1 MRVRG
6 RGSWTLP
13 APERKLVRRLMA
25 AETTTKRPLTQLNF
39 DIEQA
44 EAELARL
51 EADRASVVRMSSRA
65 SRRVKILRLASW
77 TRKPTVSHDLKPIVV
92 LVVEAAVVAVIMFS
106 IALVVT
112 GSMATAFLGL
122 LVGYAV
128 GAAVLAALLY
138 RPPDELLP
146 ATIAEAE
153 SHHQLLQARQK
164 EKVERIKETKDRLQR
179 LVDERR
185 DQIASGKLQK
195 AALLQRKWKSMGE
208 TEWEDFVVEVCRTLG
223 ANVERTGRDGTDV
236 ANLVADFGPR
246 RVALITRAE
255 DHNVTSATI
264 QQALAAQARNACNSC
279 AVIINRRFTGAA
291 RDFAQRNGCT
301 AIGTVEFPD
310 FVMGKIEL

>member
-1 MRVRG
+1 M
-6 RGSWTLP
+6 STD
-13 APERKLVRRLMA
+13 
-25 AETTTKRPLTQLNF
+25 TTTKRPLTQLNF
-39 DIEQA
+39 DIEAA

-51 EADRASVVRMSSRA
+51 EADRASIARMASRA
-65 SRRVKILRLASW
+65 SWRLRVLRLARW
-77 TRKPTVSHDLKPIVV
+77 TRKPAVSLDLKPIVA
-92 LVVEAAVVAVIMFS
+92 LVIEAAVVAVFMF
-106 IALVVT
+106 ILAIILT

-122 LVGYAV
+122 LIGYAI
-128 GAAVLAALLY
+128 GAIVLAALLF

-208 TEWEDFVVEVCRTLG
+208 TEWEDFVVEACRTLG
-223 ANVERTGRDGTDV
+223 AKVERTGRGGTDV
-236 ANLVADFGPR
+236 ANLIADFGPR
-246 RVALITRAE
+246 RVALVTRAE
-255 DHNVTSATI
+255 EHNVSSATI
-264 QQALAAQARNACNSC
+264 QQALAAQARSACDSC

-291 RDFAQRNGCT
+291 QDFAMRNGCT
-301 AIGTVEFPD
+301 AIGTAEFPD
-310 FVMGKIEL
+310 FVMGKIDL